1 MAITNASDLLVY
13 AKTSAAVKQVTRIR
27 ALTTAPFSVF
37 ETGKKGVIIVDI
49 VKADGRVIDDAA
61 KNITLNTGASLVEDV
76 GNELSSAYNYTL
88 IGTTQTDGNYTYRDY
103 ENGGTGIVPTLDI
116 VSGTATLK
124 ENGVTIEIITPGSS
138 AVFDPVAFSTQASF
152 SSSVDLRD
160 VTTKESD
167 GYSESIAGLKSFE
180 LSTELLQSINPDVPL
195 DGTDFFHE
203 LSERDEVNVAFSD
216 RIRNI
221 LTTNLTTSGQ
231 DGFSKIDI
239 TQTTGENDYFG
250 GTTASLNTATATSGC
265 FLYNSFSAPRIESK
279 KLTWSF
285 YIKGDGT
292 TSTADIRIMN
302 ISTSQ
307 YTPKIIT
314 GDGSI
319 TKGSTYHSITG
330 LTQNWTRIAFEFPN
344 PVSVD
349 TLNSVAE
356 FRLYPGAYNS
366 QVSNTTKVYTS
377 SWQFELKGKASD
389 YQDPTTITHYQGNA
403 LVSSVNYDAGV
414 EDNLTC
420 SATFTGTGINTLN
433 T

>member
-1 MAITNASDLLVY
+1 
-13 AKTSAAVKQVTRIR
+13 
-27 ALTTAPFSVF
+27 
-37 ETGKKGVIIVDI
+37 
-49 VKADGRVIDDAA
+49 
-61 KNITLNTGASLVEDV
+61 
-76 GNELSSAYNYTL
+76 
-88 IGTTQTDGNYTYRDY
+88 
-103 ENGGTGIVPTLDI
+103 
-116 VSGTATLK
+116 
-124 ENGVTIEIITPGSS
+124 
-138 AVFDPVAFSTQASF
+138 VAFSTQASF